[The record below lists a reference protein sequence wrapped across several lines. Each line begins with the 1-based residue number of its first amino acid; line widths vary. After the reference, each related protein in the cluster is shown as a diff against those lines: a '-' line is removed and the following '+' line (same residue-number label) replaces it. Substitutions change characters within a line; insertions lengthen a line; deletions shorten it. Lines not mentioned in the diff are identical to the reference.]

1 MARYI
6 IIFIIFFILSCKTT
20 EPLIKVNKEQID
32 MISFDAVT
40 KSLEFKDFEQNQ
52 LNSIGKQLIYEWY
65 NEQIKTNG
73 FEGNLKVI
81 VTNLDTN
88 TEKKEDYFKVTA
100 NISIEFNLDN
110 NTLSSKRSLNVS
122 ASEFSEISGKFSIL
136 DQENLSANTLKATLK
151 KITIELNNLI

>member
-6 IIFIIFFILSCKTT
+6 IIALIFFVTSCKTT
-20 EPLIKVNKEQID
+20 EQLIKPNNDKID
-32 MISFDAVT
+32 IISFDAVT
-40 KSLEFKDFEQNQ
+40 KSLEFKDYEQNQ

-65 NEQIKTNG
+65 NQQIKTNG
-73 FEGNLKVI
+73 FDGSLKVI
-81 VTNLDTN
+81 VTNLDTDV
-88 TEKKEDYFKVTA
+88 EKKDDYFRVTA

>member
-6 IIFIIFFILSCKTT
+6 IIALIFFVTSCKTT
-20 EPLIKVNKEQID
+20 EQLIKPNNEKID
-32 MISFDAVT
+32 IISFDAVT
-40 KSLEFKDFEQNQ
+40 KSLEFKDYEQNQ

-65 NEQIKTNG
+65 NQQIKTNG
-73 FEGNLKVI
+73 FDGSLKVI
-81 VTNLDTN
+81 VTNLDTDV
-88 TEKKEDYFKVTA
+88 EKKDDYFRVTA
-100 NISIEFNLDN
+100 NISIQFNLEN
-110 NTLSSKRSLNVS
+110 NTLSSKKSLNVS